1 MKLFKTLVVSFLLV
15 SILAPTSVM
24 SSIKRCS
31 KKCIQECNG
40 CNFVDE
46 SKDNGVHCDSTEH
59 FEKYHECYRECHN
72 REVQSQMRLGK

>member
-1 MKLFKTLVVSFLLV
+1 MKLIETLAVSFLLV
-15 SILAPTSVM
+15 SILA

-59 FEKYHECYRECHN
+59 FEKYHECYKECHN